1 MRLETPIN
9 HKRVAR
15 LIREND
21 LNSRVR
27 LPRFKRCRLE
37 PKIPDSR
44 PCIDKLNR
52 EFFPKEPRKK
62 LVTDMTF
69 FHVEEGWLVLS
80 TIKDLCTK
88 EIIAWGF
95 DTGATRE
102 LAETTLSKL
111 AGLGPALLHSDQG
124 TVYTAPLYR
133 DLAKSLNIDLS
144 YSRKGN
150 CFGNA
155 CMENFYGQLK
165 SETIYQM
172 PKNRCYVLPRADLKQ
187 IIDKYIRWYNK
198 ERVSGEIRVPFPCK
212 LLKI

>member
-1 MRLETPIN
+1 MFCPR
-9 HKRVAR
+9 
-15 LIREND
+15 
-21 LNSRVR
+21 SRIFV
-27 LPRFKRCRLE
+27 
-37 PKIPDSR
+37 
-44 PCIDKLNR
+44 
-52 EFFPKEPRKK
+52 
-62 LVTDMTF
+62 
-69 FHVEEGWLVLS
+69 
-80 TIKDLCTK
+80 
-88 EIIAWGF
+88 IAWDS

-155 CMENFYGQLK
+155 CMENFYGHLK

>member
-1 MRLETPIN
+1 MARFLSMHLETPIN
-9 HKRVAR
+9 HKRVVW
-15 LIREND
+15 LMREND

-27 LPRFKRCRLE
+27 LQRFKRCRLE

-95 DTGATRE
+95 DTGTIRD

-124 TVYTAPLYR
+124 TVYTALRYR
-133 DLAKSLNIDLS
+133 DLAKSLNIDLP

-150 CFGNA
+150 CFDNT
-155 CMENFYGQLK
+155 CMENFYGHLK
-165 SETIYQM
+165 SGTIYQM
-172 PKNRCYVLPRADLKQ
+172 PKNRRYVLPRADLKQ
-187 IIDKYIRWYNK
+187 IIDKYIR
-198 ERVSGEIRVPFPCK
+198 
-212 LLKI
+212 

>member
-9 HKRVAR
+9 HKRVAW
-15 LIREND
+15 LMREND

-27 LPRFKRCRLE
+27 LQRFKHCRLE

-95 DTGATRE
+95 DTGTIRD

-124 TVYTAPLYR
+124 TVYTALRYR
-133 DLAKSLNIDLS
+133 DPEFPIYLYIAGFRRQFSSPSRSKTSLW
-144 YSRKGN
+144 R
-150 CFGNA
+150 
-155 CMENFYGQLK
+155 
-165 SETIYQM
+165 
-172 PKNRCYVLPRADLKQ
+172 PKISPSQ
-187 IIDKYIRWYNK
+187 T
-198 ERVSGEIRVPFPCK
+198 FPVDE
-212 LLKI
+212 L

>member
-1 MRLETPIN
+1 MLIQDDALRSVIARTLRVKEEELNEDLMKELTHLEVQDHEIETLEGLQYAENLETLNASNNKLQTLDPI
-9 HKRVAR
+9 
-15 LIREND
+15 
-21 LNSRVR
+21 
-27 LPRFKRCRLE
+27 
-37 PKIPDSR
+37 
-44 PCIDKLNR
+44 
-52 EFFPKEPRKK
+52 
-62 LVTDMTF
+62 
-69 FHVEEGWLVLS
+69 
-80 TIKDLCTK
+80 K

-155 CMENFYGQLK
+155 CMENFYGHLK